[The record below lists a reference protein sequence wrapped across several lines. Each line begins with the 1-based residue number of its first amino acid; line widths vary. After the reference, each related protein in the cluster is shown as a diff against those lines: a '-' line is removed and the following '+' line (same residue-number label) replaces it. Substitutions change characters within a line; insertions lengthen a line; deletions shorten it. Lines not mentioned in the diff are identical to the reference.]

1 MASKHIVLD
10 DVVKSFT
17 TPIRNA
23 EYNGWR
29 NFFRPDKKTVHA
41 VDHISLS
48 VERGERLAF
57 IGPNGAGKSTTIKI
71 MTGIL
76 HPTSGT
82 VRVAGLNPADDRRT
96 LSYKIGTLFGQ
107 RSQLV
112 ANLPVGDSLE
122 LFGVMYGMKPQGIRR
137 RAKQLTEIFALG
149 EFLDRPV
156 RKLSLGQ
163 RMRAE
168 IAASLLHKPEIIFL
182 DEPTIGLDV
191 VAKQSLRDVL
201 DTLCTEEGVTLFL
214 TSHDA
219 GDIAAL
225 CDRTV
230 IVNHGNIIID
240 ESTDAL
246 QQRYFTV
253 KHVRADIGEHVG
265 AFALPGANNIQ
276 RNDRVVTFDID
287 TRKHRVND
295 VIGRLMH
302 EHDLVDL
309 DISNPTLEEVIA
321 SVYAAAK

>member
-1 MASKHIVLD
+1 MAKHIVLD
-10 DVVKSFT
+10 DVVKSFST
-17 TPIRNA
+17 IVRNPSYGA
-23 EYNGWR
+23 WR
-29 NFFRPDKKTVHA
+29 NFWRPDRKIIHA
-41 VDHISLS
+41 VDHISLT

-76 HPTSGT
+76 HPTSGS
-82 VRVAGLNPADDRRT
+82 VHVAGLHPNRNRRE

-107 RSQLV
+107 RSQLIG
-112 ANLPVGDSLE
+112 NLPIGDSFE
-122 LFGVMYGMKPQGIRR
+122 LFGVMYGMKPMAIRR
-137 RAKQLTEIFALG
+137 RTKQLTSMFALE
-149 EFLDRPV
+149 EFMDRPV

-191 VAKQSLRDVL
+191 VAKQSLREVL
-201 DTLCTEEGVTLFL
+201 NTLCEEEGVTLFL

-219 GDIAAL
+219 GDIEAL

-230 IVNHGNIIID
+230 IVNHGKIIID
-240 ESTDAL
+240 ESTEEL

-253 KHVRADIGEHVG
+253 KHVRAELGDHAKGFVLEG
-265 AFALPGANNIQ
+265 AKKIV
-276 RNDRVVTFDID
+276 RYDRAVTFDID
-287 TRKHRVND
+287 TTKHRVND
-295 VIGRLMH
+295 VIGQLMRD
-302 EHDLVDL
+302 HDVDDL

>member
-1 MASKHIVLD
+1 MARNHIVLEN
-10 DVVKSFT
+10 VSKSFST
-17 TPIRNA
+17 IIRNPA
-23 EYNGWR
+23 YGAWK
-29 NFFRPDKKTVHA
+29 NFWRPDKKIIHA
-41 VDHISLS
+41 VDNISLT

-57 IGPNGAGKSTTIKI
+57 IGPNGAGKSTTIKM

-76 HPTSGT
+76 HPTSGD
-82 VRVAGLNPADDRRT
+82 VRVAGLNPTGDRRE

-107 RSQLV
+107 RSQLI
-112 ANLPVGDSLE
+112 ANLPVADSFE
-122 LFGVMYGMKPQGIRR
+122 LFGVMYGMKALAIRR
-137 RAKQLTEIFALG
+137 RAKQLSSMFALE

-201 DTLCTEEGVTLFL
+201 NTLCKEEGVTLFL

-219 GDIAAL
+219 GDIEAL

-230 IVNHGNIIID
+230 IVNHGKIIID
-240 ESTDAL
+240 ESTAAL

-253 KHVRADIGEHVG
+253 KHVRADLGNHAKDFSLIGAKQIVRH
-265 AFALPGANNIQ
+265 
-276 RNDRVVTFDID
+276 DRAVTFDID
-287 TRKHRVND
+287 TTKHRVND
-295 VIGRLMH
+295 VIGTLMQQ
-302 EHDLVDL
+302 HDVDDL

>member
-1 MASKHIVLD
+1 MAKHIVLD
-10 DVVKSFT
+10 DVVKSFET
-17 TPIRNA
+17 IVRNPSYGA
-23 EYNGWR
+23 WR
-29 NFFRPDKKTVHA
+29 NFWHPDRKTIHA
-41 VDHISLS
+41 VDHISLT

-57 IGPNGAGKSTTIKI
+57 IGPNGAGKSTTIKV

-76 HPTSGT
+76 HPTTGE
-82 VRVAGLNPADDRRT
+82 VRVAGLDPARNRRA

-107 RSQLV
+107 RSQLIG
-112 ANLPVGDSLE
+112 NLPIGDSLE
-122 LFGVMYGMKPQGIRR
+122 LFGVMYGMKPQAIRR
-137 RAKQLTEIFALG
+137 RAKQLSAMFALE
-149 EFLDRPV
+149 EFMDQPV

-201 DTLCTEEGVTLFL
+201 NTLCEEEGVTLFL

-219 GDIAAL
+219 GDIEAL

-230 IVNHGNIIID
+230 IVNHGKIIID
-240 ESTDAL
+240 ESTEAL

-253 KHVRADIGEHVG
+253 KHVRADLGDG
-265 AFALPGANNIQ
+265 AKDFALEGTKKIS
-276 RNDRVVTFDID
+276 RHDRTVTFDID
-287 TRKHRVND
+287 TTKHRVND
-295 VIGRLMH
+295 VIGQLMR
-302 EHDLVDL
+302 EHDVADL

>member
-10 DVVKSFT
+10 DVVKSFST
-17 TPIRNA
+17 TVRNPA
-23 EYNGWR
+23 YGAWR
-29 NFFRPDKKTVHA
+29 NFWRPDRKVVHA
-41 VDHISLS
+41 VDRISLT

-76 HPTSGT
+76 HPTEGH
-82 VRVAGLNPADDRRT
+82 VQVAGLDPARDRRA

-107 RSQLV
+107 RSQLIG
-112 ANLPVGDSLE
+112 NLPIGDSLE
-122 LFGVMYGMKPQGIRR
+122 LFGVMYGMKPQAIRR
-137 RAKQLTEIFALG
+137 RANQLSSMFALE

-201 DTLCTEEGVTLFL
+201 NTLCEEEGVTLFL

-219 GDIAAL
+219 GDIEAL

-230 IVNHGNIIID
+230 IVNHGKIIID
-240 ESTDAL
+240 ESTEEL

-253 KHVRADIGEHVG
+253 KHVRADLGDHAKDFSLEG
-265 AFALPGANNIQ
+265 AKKIA
-276 RNDRVVTFDID
+276 RHDRAVTFDID
-287 TRKHRVND
+287 TTKYRVND
-295 VIGRLMH
+295 VIGQLMRD
-302 EHDLVDL
+302 HDVEDL

>member
-1 MASKHIVLD
+1 MASKHIVLEN
-10 DVVKSFT
+10 VVKSFST
-17 TPIRNA
+17 IVRNSSYGA
-23 EYNGWR
+23 WR
-29 NFFRPDKKTVHA
+29 NFLRPDRKTIHA
-41 VDHISLS
+41 VDHISLT

-76 HPTSGT
+76 HPTSGR
-82 VRVAGLNPADDRRT
+82 VHVAGLDPARDRREI
-96 LSYKIGTLFGQ
+96 SYKIGTLFGQ
-107 RSQLV
+107 RSQLIG
-112 ANLPVGDSLE
+112 NLPIGDSLE

-137 RAKQLTEIFALG
+137 RAKQLSSMFALE

-201 DTLCTEEGVTLFL
+201 NTLCEEEGVTLFL

-219 GDIAAL
+219 GDIEAL

-230 IVNHGNIIID
+230 IVNHGKIIID
-240 ESTDAL
+240 ESTKEL
-246 QQRYFTV
+246 QRRYFTV
-253 KHVRADIGEHVG
+253 KHVRADLGDDAKDFSLVG
-265 AFALPGANNIQ
+265 AKKIT
-276 RNDRVVTFDID
+276 RHDRTMSFDID
-287 TRKHRVND
+287 TTKHRVND
-295 VIGRLMH
+295 VIGQLMRD
-302 EHDLVDL
+302 HDVEDL

-321 SVYAAAK
+321 SVYAEAR